1 MDKFSDSNG
10 IKRCLQN
17 LKNHFYGILFLGLM
31 LISDVTSYPLI
42 LWSSSICWLIS

>member
-42 LWSSSICWLIS
+42 L